1 MEIAISGEVIFV
13 YLHSSTTERAIVLL
27 VVGSSAL
34 DGGIDGEHSQKDD
47 GGVAKRDHLE
57 GYLGILWKVVTR
69 WTGL

>member
-1 MEIAISGEVIFV
+1 M
-13 YLHSSTTERAIVLL
+13 L

-57 GYLGILWKVVTR
+57 GYVVILWKVGTR
-69 WTGL
+69 WTDL